1 MSTCTNTLLEALMN
15 LDVTSAEAELVGG
28 GGGRAQRE
36 IDQTDRSGN
45 SFQCN

>member
-15 LDVTSAEAELVGG
+15 LDVTSAEAELGG
-28 GGGRAQRE
+28 GWGRAKRE